1 MMTNTLE
8 TVKAKLEKL
17 DLQAR
22 KKKAKLEA
30 ETKDKSQKLKNQLKR
45 LEQREKAKD
54 RKRDTRRKIL
64 AGSWVLERVAKD
76 DAFAAKFRNDL
87 DQYLTRDIDRA
98 LFDLPAR
105 QPSAQQKTAATG

>member
-45 LEQREKAKD
+45 LEQREKAKG

-64 AGSWVLERVAKD
+64 AGSWVLDRVAKD
-76 DAFAAKFRNDL
+76 DAFAAKFRN

-105 QPSAQQKTAATG
+105 QQSARRQAVATEA